1 MGGGW
6 SDLKGGGRRNEMER
20 VEEWGGLSYLGP
32 HSYPPSL
39 GERALSK
46 QERDTSIRRDDDIS
60 TQLSVCQLDLLYI
73 IAVYICML
81 HIELCIPA
89 CTAEM
94 LIYRCISIN

>member
-1 MGGGW
+1 M
-6 SDLKGGGRRNEMER
+6 KGGGRRNEMER

-39 GERALSK
+39 GERALRK
-46 QERDTSIRRDDDIS
+46 RERDTSIRRDDDIS